1 MKFILPRT
9 ILGNR
14 GDIASRWGVL
24 HALCMLGVE
33 DVTVYTRSNED
44 IPSTSYQTAFYRPIR
59 NLLPGNGH
67 WKQLYEADIALWT
80 VGLDMQDDSSLV
92 KLMYLWT
99 TFRLYRHLDLKTW
112 CLFQGAGP
120 LSTKL
125 GRWLAGSVLREVDIF
140 VARDLGTF
148 TLINQISPGIKSV
161 LAHDAIFL
169 PGFENDLVLDNLD
182 EQRNFGR
189 IVARDDRPVIGFNIR
204 QWFHFV
210 SSILPY
216 QFSQGMYKKRSKDK
230 MFDLI
235 QASISWIRLLRTR
248 ENVRV
253 VLLSAYQPG
262 VVPWEDDLPWLMEV
276 KTAFRDDDEVLL
288 IDKPMSMP
296 LYYAVMSS
304 LDLMIGM
311 RLHSSLISLRFGV
324 PSLNLSYTL
333 KGRDIL
339 NHLGLP
345 EYIVDLQTFM
355 DNPEGLFNR
364 VVSHLQNHDLE
375 HEKVTQ
381 TVNRAIDQNMKI
393 LKSLLAADR
402 F

>member
-1 MKFILPRT
+1 
-9 ILGNR
+9 
-14 GDIASRWGVL
+14 
-24 HALCMLGVE
+24 
-33 DVTVYTRSNED
+33 
-44 IPSTSYQTAFYRPIR
+44 
-59 NLLPGNGH
+59 
-67 WKQLYEADIALWT
+67 
-80 VGLDMQDDSSLV
+80 
-92 KLMYLWT
+92 MYLWT